1 MLERKGRHRLL
12 LPVPFFVWDA
22 LARVASALPR
32 SPVTRAQVALMKRN
46 NVVDPAH
53 LTFEDLGIHPR
64 SIEEIV
70 PTYL

>member
-1 MLERKGRHRLL
+1 
-12 LPVPFFVWDA
+12 
-22 LARVASALPR
+22 
-32 SPVTRAQVALMKRN
+32 MKRN

-53 LTFEDLGIHPR
+53 LTFKDLGIHPR